1 MKRIL
6 SLVVT
11 VIVLSM
17 PVLAVAGG
25 PFDGAYS
32 VIGTSSNGQQGLD
45 YLLVL
50 QNGTQIVLTILYPDV
65 PVKWFYGI
73 GTLNGNTA
81 SGTLYG
87 PDNASFGSFNVTLGA
102 DGSLSGTLNSG
113 LTVSLSGSRIF

>member
-6 SLVVT
+6 SLVVI

-17 PVLAVAGG
+17 PALVVAGG
-25 PFDGAYS
+25 PLDGAYS
-32 VIGTSSNGQQGLD
+32 VIATSSNGQFLD
-45 YLLVL
+45 YVFVL
-50 QNGTQIVLTILYPDV
+50 QNGAQIVLTILYPDV

-113 LTVSLSGSRIF
+113 LTVGLNGSRIF

>member
-1 MKRIL
+1 MKRIV
-6 SLVVT
+6 SLVAI

-32 VIGTSSNGQQGLD
+32 VIGTSSNGQQALD
-45 YLLVL
+45 YVLVL

-65 PVKWFYGI
+65 GTWFYGI
-73 GTLNGNTA
+73 GMLNGNTA
-81 SGTLYG
+81 SGTLYV
-87 PDNASFGSFNVTLGA
+87 PSNASFGSFNVTLGA

-113 LTVSLSGSRIF
+113 LTVGLNGSRIF